1 MAKMRDAHGESR
13 RETTAL
19 ESSRALESREVKRL
33 TAFVSPCSRRR
44 ALWESALSDANAAA
58 ITTDGDALLAAL
70 TIAYLGPASASAR
83 AATRDAFA
91 SILRDA
97 NAGGFAT
104 DPAFALERFA
114 CGGEG
119 AAWHGDGDVVRT
131 FAGAGAE
138 RAVTAHDAESVIIAR
153 ASSRPTIVLDPDGAC
168 VDFLASESDWTALDA
183 SDSGSIRRATLTLRS
198 GGNVLLSVGA
208 DADQSVVAA
217 LASSRRGRLRC
228 VLYTGPH
235 TAASAW

>member
-1 MAKMRDAHGESR
+1 
-13 RETTAL
+13 
-19 ESSRALESREVKRL
+19 
-33 TAFVSPCSRRR
+33 
-44 ALWESALSDANAAA
+44 
-58 ITTDGDALLAAL
+58 
-70 TIAYLGPASASAR
+70 
-83 AATRDAFA
+83 
-91 SILRDA
+91 
-97 NAGGFAT
+97 
-104 DPAFALERFA
+104 
-114 CGGEG
+114 
-119 AAWHGDGDVVRT
+119 
-131 FAGAGAE
+131 
-138 RAVTAHDAESVIIAR
+138 VIIAR
-153 ASSRPTIVLDPDGAC
+153 ASPRPTIVLDPDGAC